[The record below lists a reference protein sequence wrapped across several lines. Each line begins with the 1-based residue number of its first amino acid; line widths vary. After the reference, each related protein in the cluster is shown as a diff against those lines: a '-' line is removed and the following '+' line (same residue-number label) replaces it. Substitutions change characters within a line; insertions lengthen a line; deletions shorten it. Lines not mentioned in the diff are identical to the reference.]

1 MSVLTHD
8 DLEIYGSDAHGSAH
22 GDDSME
28 WDLVDEETA
37 LRVIG
42 DPERFDDERGPDPE
56 ATRPRRRRR
65 R

>member
-1 MSVLTHD
+1 MGRWAPIPRIAIPS
-8 DLEIYGSDAHGSAH
+8 Y
-22 GDDSME
+22 DSME